1 MHMIQQTLKDAY
13 FSVNR
18 VVSLPSTLS
27 AKARYAVA
35 KPNRPEG
42 HYLHLGCGPEYIE
55 GMINVDGYVMRK
67 VDLWHDLR
75 NGLPFPDKSCRFVY
89 SCHTLEHLFPY
100 EAQAL
105 LKEIRRVLADDGMV
119 RVAVPG
125 VEYAFEM
132 IAKGRSPETF
142 PRPFDDSM
150 AQAINYLFCDGQHK
164 YAYNFSILESF
175 ARQAGFG
182 RVEHYSSRH
191 GIEPKTYGAVTVGN
205 EPPGS
210 LVVELSA

>member
-1 MHMIQQTLKDAY
+1 MIQQTLKDVY

-18 VVSLPSTLS
+18 VLSIPSTLS
-27 AKARYAVA
+27 AKARYSMAGP
-35 KPNRPEG
+35 KRPEG

-75 NGLPFPDKSCRFVY
+75 NPLPFPAKSCRFVY
-89 SCHTLEHLFPY
+89 SCHTIEHLFPY

-105 LKEIRRVLADDGMV
+105 LKEIRRVLADDGMA

-125 VEYAFEM
+125 VEYAFDM
-132 IAKGRSPETF
+132 IARGRSPETY
-142 PRPFDDSM
+142 PRPFEDPM

-164 YAYNFSILESF
+164 YAYNFTILESF
-175 ARQAGFG
+175 AKQAGFG
-182 RVEHYSSRH
+182 HAEHYSSRY

-210 LVVELSA
+210 LVVELTP